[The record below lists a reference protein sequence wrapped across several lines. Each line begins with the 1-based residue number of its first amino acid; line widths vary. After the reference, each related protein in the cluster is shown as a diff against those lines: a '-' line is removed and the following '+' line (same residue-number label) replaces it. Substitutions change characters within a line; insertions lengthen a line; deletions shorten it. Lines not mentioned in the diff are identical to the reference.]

1 MDSNSIYF
9 EHLIGTFYGT
19 YDIKGE
25 FPEKYI
31 LFRIKII
38 AENSTLSDL
47 KRTVRL
53 QKLDYAEPE

>member
-25 FPEKYI
+25 FPEKCI
-31 LFRIKII
+31 LFRIEII
-38 AENSTLSDL
+38 AEKLTLSDL
-47 KRTVRL
+47 KRPVRL
-53 QKLDYAEPE
+53 QKLDDAELE